1 MDLLK
6 GVVGG
11 GGDGGGAAASQ
22 SGDAQAATAAQ
33 QVFRKFD
40 KDSSGALDKKEVSA
54 ALAEVMAKLGMQEPS
69 DSVVTTVVKFMDKD
83 HDSKIDLKEFT
94 SMLERT
100 QQSDASG
107 RPNHVRSETT
117 HPCRADF
124 SSNSSPPKFILFCRS
139 DSCGITNVPC
149 CAQPSRPEPTR
160 AGPARS
166 NNMFVATHAGIGA
179 SHSRHAN
186 ALVAK
191 RRGCLC
197 MALSPVHIAVAL
209 RYVRR
214 RAGLPG
220 KVNGGAVHFV
230 GSGCAEIDG
239 ISVRGASL
247 LRSCDAVVYDDLVD
261 VSVVNH
267 YCPPEPFC
275 QRIYAGKRGG
285 NAPSTLPLQ
294 NHIDELLQE
303 LMRAGMQVVRLK
315 AGDPLIFGRISD
327 ELAAAEKA
335 GVSCSIV
342 PGFSSI
348 QVAAASIRLPLT
360 KRDVGESVLILSGHK
375 ELSDSQVLSACNAD
389 LVALLM
395 ATKNIE
401 RIADRMMRSGLPAR
415 TAVIAIQWAGRSDQ
429 RVEHTTL
436 LEVQQSSIPHMSPA
450 VVFIGRAVDDWMTS
464 AAALKVIRRAL

>member
-94 SMLERT
+94 SMLE
-100 QQSDASG
+100 
-107 RPNHVRSETT
+107 P
-117 HPCRADF
+117 
-124 SSNSSPPKFILFCRS
+124 
-139 DSCGITNVPC
+139 
-149 CAQPSRPEPTR
+149 
-160 AGPARS
+160 GPARS

-401 RIADRMMRSGLPAR
+401 RIADRMMRGGLPAR
-415 TAVIAIQWAGRSDQ
+415 TAVIAIQWAGRSGQ
-429 RVEHTTL
+429 RVEQTTL